1 MSARVFISYRTSD
14 GADKATAL
22 ARDLDTLFG
31 DEQIFLDKDDLTGG
45 SRWRDVIRQALNAK
59 PVLLVLVTPQYL
71 EARDAQGR
79 RRIEL
84 AEDPVREELA
94 AAIAAGADLIPI
106 LCDGVPEVPNV
117 ASLPRPLNELG
128 ERTWRRLRTYDWRD
142 DVARLASDLRHL
154 GLQGRPGTA
163 TAPLPLAAPLAP
175 TTRRRA
181 ALIATSGALLLAA
194 AGGGW
199 WCWQRPSA
207 SNLDGDWIA
216 RLGARGANNVRD
228 GKRMRF
234 RIEQTG
240 LQLRV
245 VSVPVPIAE
254 DPAWADYRKF
264 WRERFNKDL
273 NHVVYRGEGTLRLD
287 PGQPAAVNVP
297 MRIEAAA
304 SQEQVDGG
312 QLSAVVDD
320 EGLRLRGKLWLNS
333 EQADRVIELR
343 RGKP

>member
-1 MSARVFISYRTSD
+1 
-14 GADKATAL
+14 
-22 ARDLDTLFG
+22 
-31 DEQIFLDKDDLTGG
+31 
-45 SRWRDVIRQALNAK
+45 
-59 PVLLVLVTPQYL
+59 
-71 EARDAQGR
+71 
-79 RRIEL
+79 
-84 AEDPVREELA
+84 
-94 AAIAAGADLIPI
+94 
-106 LCDGVPEVPNV
+106 VPEVPNV